1 MEKKDRQSGY
11 AILASQLYEVEWQQR
26 YAILQK
32 NIDQLITDIGKP
44 KIKANDTKVIA
55 RLIRFGASIL
65 SIGFIGLNPIGALL
79 VHSSPYEKIIDNMS
93 FSDLMA
99 IFTLK
104 VFWYNRV
111 PFSYYKKTLKSFLK
125 CKAKGEYIIKY
136 PYESILA
143 PTNGLILYREQAA
156 ELISNITD
164 ISHEEALLLY
174 NNLRKGRIEAKNF
187 DKDFILAGQK
197 KGISNQTLK
206 DLWFKLEGPARQLLA
221 PKSYVMVSCWL
232 AYQIEYLGYYYAN
245 ELEEIF
251 KELEQFNLDGYIKEI
266 TDINNLPSS
275 YVQ

>member
-11 AILASQLYEVEWQQR
+11 TILASQLYEVEWQQR

-55 RLIRFGASIL
+55 RLIRFGTSIL
-65 SIGFIGLNPIGALL
+65 SIRFIGLNPIGALL

-136 PYESILA
+136 PY
-143 PTNGLILYREQAA
+143 
-156 ELISNITD
+156 
-164 ISHEEALLLY
+164 
-174 NNLRKGRIEAKNF
+174 
-187 DKDFILAGQK
+187 
-197 KGISNQTLK
+197 
-206 DLWFKLEGPARQLLA
+206 
-221 PKSYVMVSCWL
+221 
-232 AYQIEYLGYYYAN
+232 
-245 ELEEIF
+245 
-251 KELEQFNLDGYIKEI
+251 
-266 TDINNLPSS
+266 
-275 YVQ
+275 